1 MPITGYQPTS
11 KALFLVVLWPDPNV
25 VPLFAGVPVE
35 RDTPA
40 KLLDDKSSL
49 FSKLVAEYTMRSTHT

>member
-11 KALFLVVLWPDPNV
+11 KALFLVVLWPDPNA

-40 KLLDDKSSL
+40 KLLEDKSSL
-49 FSKLVAEYTMRSTHT
+49 FSKLVAE